1 MHFLTQKTKILLYIG
16 KLTLQRTSVIIRAT
30 CKRSDH
36 QPLVAQPV
44 YLTTRIL
51 SGT

>member
-1 MHFLTQKTKILLYIG
+1 MQT
-16 KLTLQRTSVIIRAT
+16 
-30 CKRSDH
+30 SDH

-51 SGT
+51 SGTSFNADKIDVNTNNMNA